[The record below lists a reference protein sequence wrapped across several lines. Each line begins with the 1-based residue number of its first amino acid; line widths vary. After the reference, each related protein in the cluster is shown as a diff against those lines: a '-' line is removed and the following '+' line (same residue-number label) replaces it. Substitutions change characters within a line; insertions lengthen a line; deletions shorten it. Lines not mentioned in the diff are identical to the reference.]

1 MDNFRARLAKAKG
14 ADPKNHVGAS
24 PSNAKGADPANWRG
38 PDPKNRI
45 QSFRSQAVGAMKENH
60 RGPAKRTLQ
69 EDCEPDETSYG
80 VLRGYYLNPIEVE
93 VCGGW
98 ITEAV
103 KLPNY

>member
-1 MDNFRARLAKAKG
+1 
-14 ADPKNHVGAS
+14 
-24 PSNAKGADPANWRG
+24 
-38 PDPKNRI
+38 
-45 QSFRSQAVGAMKENH
+45 MKENH